1 MRGKYVVG
9 EESDVRFGLVS
20 NGWYW
25 AGGWGR
31 EVFIMVFHRVVYVCW
46 WKRAKRIYNFLSMA

>member
-1 MRGKYVVG
+1 MG

-46 WKRAKRIYNFLSMA
+46 WKRAKRIYNSLSMA